1 MKLAKSV
8 SLNDCKKKKK
18 KKIWQEKQISLN
30 PDKNVI
36 NYQNNFDENK

>member
-8 SLNDCKKKKK
+8 SLNNLKKNSFGKKN
-18 KKIWQEKQISLN
+18 N
-30 PDKNVI
+30 PDENVI